1 MKITLF
7 FIYGKSTN
15 TKTYIQ
21 RKKEKK
27 KLIIVS
33 KIQNGGFSIINLHY
47 LKITCPKNTS
57 ILQYFPTTNLKFV
70 IITRICIIISH
81 DINTIFR
88 YW

>member
-7 FIYGKSTN
+7 FYLWKKYEYENLYS
-15 TKTYIQ
+15 
-21 RKKEKK
+21 KKERKK

-33 KIQNGGFSIINLHY
+33 KIQNGGFSIINSHY

>member
-27 KLIIVS
+27 VDNS
-33 KIQNGGFSIINLHY
+33 FEDTRMAGFQL
-47 LKITCPKNTS
+47 L
-57 ILQYFPTTNLKFV
+57 
-70 IITRICIIISH
+70 ICI
-81 DINTIFR
+81 T
-88 YW
+88 

>member
-27 KLIIVS
+27 VDNSFEDTEWRVFNYQFALLKD
-33 KIQNGGFSIINLHY
+33 Y
-47 LKITCPKNTS
+47 LPQKYLYTS
-57 ILQYFPTTNLKFV
+57 ILSNDESQICNYYTHMYHH
-70 IITRICIIISH
+70 ITR
-81 DINTIFR
+81 
-88 YW
+88 Y